1 MLLQAAGFAVLA
13 ALSPTA
19 LLISAIYLGSARPR
33 TTALCYLAGAVLI
46 STVMG
51 IAVLLLLRYGDFQL
65 PGHRTPRYGLR
76 LGLGLL
82 ILAAIAVVARRKPR
96 LVGLSGPAAPPWL
109 RRGAGTGEGD
119 RVAAGGQPRHPGQQ
133 PTPGHPE
140 PPVQG
145 KGIVSRLVSSP
156 APTTAFVAGVLVFMP
171 ALTFIA
177 AIQVIATARA
187 GVPLSAL
194 GLVIVIVINLAFV
207 WLPLLA
213 YLAAPDL
220 TTRELTAFNAWLRA
234 HGRILLMLALLV
246 AGAALTVNGL
256 FGLIRPA

>member
-19 LLISAIYLGSARPR
+19 LLISAVYLGSARPR

-51 IAVLLLLRYGDFQL
+51 VAVLLLLRYGHFQL

-96 LVGLSGPAAPPWL
+96 LPGVPARPRSPGL
-109 RRGAGTGEGD
+109 
-119 RVAAGGQPRHPGQQ
+119 PGQL
-133 PTPGHPE
+133 PNPGRPE
-140 PPVQG
+140 QAGQG
-145 KGIVSRLVSSP
+145 KGIVSRLVASP
-156 APTTAFVAGVLVFMP
+156 APMTAFVAGVLVFMP

-194 GLVIVIVINLAFV
+194 GLVIVIVINVAFV
-207 WLPLLA
+207 WLPFLA

-220 TTRELTAFNAWLRA
+220 TTRKLTAFNAWLRA
-234 HGRILLMLALLV
+234 HGRSLLMLALLV
-246 AGAALTVNGL
+246 AGSVLTVNGL
-256 FGLIRPA
+256 LGLIGRT

>member
-19 LLISAIYLGSARPR
+19 LLITAIYLGSARPR

-51 IAVLLLLRYGDFQL
+51 IAVLLLLRYGNFQL

-96 LVGLSGPAAPPWL
+96 PLGLP
-109 RRGAGTGEGD
+109 
-119 RVAAGGQPRHPGQQ
+119 GQPRSPGA
-133 PTPGHPE
+133 PGRPRNPGPPGPPPDPGHPR
-140 PPVQG
+140 QQGGG

-156 APTTAFVAGVLVFMP
+156 APMTAFVAGVLVFMP

-194 GLVIVIVINLAFV
+194 GLVIVIVINVAFV
-207 WLPLLA
+207 WLPFLA
-213 YLAAPDL
+213 YLAAPGL
-220 TTRELTAFNAWLRA
+220 TTRKLTAFNAWLRA
-234 HGRILLMLALLV
+234 RGRILLMLALLV
-246 AGAALTVNGL
+246 AGAVLAVDGL
-256 FGLIRPA
+256 LGLIART

>member
-19 LLISAIYLGSARPR
+19 LLITAIYLGSARPR
-33 TTALCYLAGAVLI
+33 TTALFYLAGAVLI

-51 IAVLLLLRYGDFQL
+51 IALLLLLRYWNFQL
-65 PGHRTPRYGLR
+65 PGHRVPRYGLR

-82 ILAAIAVVARRKPR
+82 MLAAVTVVARRKPR
-96 LVGLSGPAAPPWL
+96 VLGLSG
-109 RRGAGTGEGD
+109 
-119 RVAAGGQPRHPGQQ
+119 QPRNLGPPGRPRNPGPPGRPRDPGRPGRPPDPGHPGQQ
-133 PTPGHPE
+133 GG
-140 PPVQG
+140 G

-156 APTTAFVAGVLVFMP
+156 APVTAFVAGVLVFMP

-187 GVPLSAL
+187 GFPLSAL
-194 GLVIVIVINLAFV
+194 GLVIVIVINAAFV
-207 WLPLLA
+207 WLPFLA

-220 TTRELTAFNAWLRA
+220 TTRKLTAFNAWLRA
-234 HGRILLMLALLV
+234 RGRILLMLALLV
-246 AGAALTVNGL
+246 AGAVLTVDGL
-256 FGLIRPA
+256 LGLIGRT